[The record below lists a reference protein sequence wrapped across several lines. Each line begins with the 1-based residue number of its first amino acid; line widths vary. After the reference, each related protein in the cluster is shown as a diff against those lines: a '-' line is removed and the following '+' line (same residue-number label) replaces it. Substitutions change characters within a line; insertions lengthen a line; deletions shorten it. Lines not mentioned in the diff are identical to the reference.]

1 MRRVHEYKLR
11 RVFAYLGPLE
21 IKSVDWA
28 EWVTGDS
35 PGRLTKISNRLYA
48 QKGGLEKKQERDNN
62 QAAIIHYDRGLEFLK
77 STCYYGDF
85 SCTWPD

>member
-1 MRRVHEYKLR
+1 MRRVHEYKYR

-21 IKSVDWA
+21 SKSVDWA
-28 EWVTGDS
+28 EWVTVDS

-48 QKGGLEKKQERDNN
+48 QKVSLEKKQERDNN
-62 QAAIIHYDRGLEFLK
+62 QAAITYYDSGLEFLNF
-77 STCYYGDF
+77 TCHYGDF

>member
-48 QKGGLEKKQERDNN
+48 KKGVWRKSRSATTARRQLP
-62 QAAIIHYDRGLEFLK
+62 IIIVA
-77 STCYYGDF
+77 
-85 SCTWPD
+85 

>member
-62 QAAIIHYDRGLEFLK
+62 QAAIIHYDRGLELLK
-77 STCYYGDF
+77 STCCCGDF